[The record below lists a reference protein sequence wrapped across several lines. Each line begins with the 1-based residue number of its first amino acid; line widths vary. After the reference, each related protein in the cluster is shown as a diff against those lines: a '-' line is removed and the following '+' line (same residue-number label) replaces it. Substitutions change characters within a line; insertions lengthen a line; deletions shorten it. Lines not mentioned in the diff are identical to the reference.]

1 MGLSVN
7 LSIIAVGRSKPGA
20 ERDLLDDYR
29 KRLPWTLDL
38 IEVEEKRPLDAP
50 TLRQRE
56 AELLL
61 AKAPDGAIIVALDQR
76 GQALTSEALSERL
89 AGWRDTGRA
98 RVCFL
103 IGGATG
109 HGDAVR
115 ERADFLFS
123 LGNLTWPHM
132 LVRVMLAEQLY
143 RAWSIAANHPYHRAG

>member
-1 MGLSVN
+1 MN
-7 LSIIAVGRSKPGA
+7 LSIIAVGRAKPGA

-29 KRLPWTLDL
+29 KRLPWKLEV
-38 IEVEEKRPLDAP
+38 IEVEEKRPLDAA

-61 AKAPDGAIIVALDQR
+61 AKVPDGALVVAMDGR
-76 GQALTSEALSERL
+76 GQAVTSEILSQKIT
-89 AGWRDTGRA
+89 AWRDSGKSRI
-98 RVCFL
+98 CFL

-132 LVRVMLAEQLY
+132 LVRAMLAEQLY

>member
-1 MGLSVN
+1 MN
-7 LSIIAVGRSKPGA
+7 LSIIAVGRCKPGA

-29 KRLPWTLDL
+29 KRLPWKLEL
-38 IEVEEKRPLDAP
+38 IEVEEKRPLDAA

-56 AELLL
+56 ADLLL
-61 AKAPDGAIIVALDQR
+61 AKVPDGALVVAMDGR
-76 GQALTSEALSERL
+76 GQAVTSEALSQKL
-89 AGWRDTGRA
+89 VAWRDAGKSRI
-98 RVCFL
+98 CFL
-103 IGGATG
+103 IGGASG

>member
-1 MGLSVN
+1 MN
-7 LSIIAVGRSKPGA
+7 LAMLAVGRAKHGA
-20 ERDLLDDYR
+20 ERDLFEDYR
-29 KRLPWTLDL
+29 KRLPWKLDL
-38 IEVEEKRPLDAP
+38 IEVEEKRPLDAA

-61 AKAPDGAIIVALDQR
+61 GKVPDGALVVALDQR
-76 GQALTSEALSERL
+76 GQVITSERL
-89 AGWRDTGRA
+89 SQRLIAWRDAGKS

-132 LVRVMLAEQLY
+132 LVRAMLAEQLY
-143 RAWSIAANHPYHRAG
+143 RAWSISANHPYHRAG

>member
-1 MGLSVN
+1 MN

-20 ERDLLDDYR
+20 ERGLLDDYR
-29 KRLPWTLDL
+29 KRLPWKLD
-38 IEVEEKRPLDAP
+38 IVEVEEKRPLDAA

-61 AKAPDGAIIVALDQR
+61 AKAPQGAVVVALDQR
-76 GQALTSEALSERL
+76 GQAITSEALSERL
-89 AGWRDTGRA
+89 TGWRDSGKS

-132 LVRVMLAEQLY
+132 LVRAMLAEQLY
-143 RAWSIAANHPYHRAG
+143 RAWSISANHPYHRAG

>member
-1 MGLSVN
+1 MN

-20 ERDLLDDYR
+20 ERDLLEDYR
-29 KRLPWTLDL
+29 KRLPWKLDV
-38 IEVEEKRPLDAP
+38 IEVEEKRPLDAA

-61 AKAPDGAIIVALDQR
+61 AKVPDGALVVALDGR
-76 GQALTSEALSERL
+76 GQAVTSEALSQKMTV
-89 AGWRDTGRA
+89 WRDSGKSRI
-98 RVCFL
+98 CFL

-109 HGDAVR
+109 HGEAVR
-115 ERADFLFS
+115 ERADFLLS

-132 LVRVMLAEQLY
+132 LVRAMLAEQLY